1 MSNDVIKYAES
12 YESLAANVLPLVS
25 TVDAEKDVSG
35 IIKYGD
41 TYTDIAKHVKP
52 YLQESP
58 INPVIVQKTV
68 DKSDLKYFDTY
79 VSLADKLKPYIAKYP
94 INLSVYPSTSY
105 PPWWNTTIT
114 LYNHYV
120 DKTTQLTTWYR
131 TVIENCF
138 FQNQYEVTVGGE
150 TIGRTN
156 STIIRIPQN
165 YIYKDYAEWSTG
177 GKDNMPKFFTLRQ
190 GDIIIRGEVDDII
203 DETKKGMFSTDIVAK
218 YKDLG
223 LCTQIEAYQNNTG
236 GGRGTPHYKVIGD

>member
-1 MSNDVIKYAES
+1 MSEQIKYGETYASIAE
-12 YESLAANVLPLVS
+12 NVLPLID
-25 TVDAEKDVSG
+25 TVETSEDTNG
-35 IIKYGD
+35 IIKYSD
-41 TYTDIAKHVKP
+41 TYNNIATKVKGL
-52 YLQESP
+52 LQETP
-58 INPVIVQKTV
+58 INPDITAKTA
-68 DKSDLKYFDTY
+68 DLGQIKYFDTY
-79 VSLADKLKPYIAKYP
+79 RTLADKLKPYIAQYP
-94 INLSVYPSTSY
+94 INMSVYPSTSY
-105 PPWWNTTIT
+105 PPWWNVTIT

-131 TVIENCF
+131 TVLKNCF

-156 STIIRIPQN
+156 STIVRIPQN
-165 YIYKDYAEWSTG
+165 YIYKDYADWYTG
-177 GKDNMPKFFTLRQ
+177 EKTSLDKYFTLRQ

-203 DETKKGMFSTDIVAK
+203 DETKKGMYSTDIVAK